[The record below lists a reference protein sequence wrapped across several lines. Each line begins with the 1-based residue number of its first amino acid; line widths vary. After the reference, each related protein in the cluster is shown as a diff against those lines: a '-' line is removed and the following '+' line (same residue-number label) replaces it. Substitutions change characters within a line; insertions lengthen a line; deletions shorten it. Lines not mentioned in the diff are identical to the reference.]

1 MKINADEIPVNC
13 QEHWRSPRS
22 ELERRVK
29 VEISWKDC
37 SENRGKSFGAKN
49 VTNRKVIQP

>member
-29 VEISWKDC
+29 VEISWEDC